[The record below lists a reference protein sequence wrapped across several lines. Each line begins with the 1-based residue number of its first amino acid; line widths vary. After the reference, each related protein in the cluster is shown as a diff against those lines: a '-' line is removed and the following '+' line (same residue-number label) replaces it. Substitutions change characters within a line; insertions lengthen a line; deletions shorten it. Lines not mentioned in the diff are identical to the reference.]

1 MKINHFIIIILFI
14 SCQVDLVKKPKNLI
28 DKNKMT
34 LIMQDM
40 ILIKSISKKYQN
52 VIHDENWF
60 GDIYIYEKYKIDSLI
75 LVQSQDYYAK
85 SPKIYLKIH
94 NQIKSNINKMI
105 DSIGLLSKEE
115 ARKIKEKNFKKNDSL
130 KLKKG
135 LI

>member
-1 MKINHFIIIILFI
+1 
-14 SCQVDLVKKPKNLI
+14 
-28 DKNKMT
+28 
-34 LIMQDM
+34 MQDM

-52 VIHDENWF
+52 VIHDKNWF
-60 GDIYIYEKYKIDSLI
+60 GDKYIYIKYKIDCLV

-105 DSIGLLSKEE
+105 DSIGILSKEE
-115 ARKIKEKNFKKNDSL
+115 ARKIKAKNFKKNDSL
-130 KLKKG
+130 KLKKD